1 MSSINPT
8 APLPSGCAAL
18 TLGGGCFALLVWLS
32 FWIGLLGL
40 IFGALLKYVFGV
52 DVTTWL

>member
-1 MSSINPT
+1 MSRYDTTAVLPT
-8 APLPSGCAAL
+8 GCAAL
-18 TLGGGCFALLVWLS
+18 TLGGGCFALLLWLS
-32 FWIGLLGL
+32 FWIGLIGL